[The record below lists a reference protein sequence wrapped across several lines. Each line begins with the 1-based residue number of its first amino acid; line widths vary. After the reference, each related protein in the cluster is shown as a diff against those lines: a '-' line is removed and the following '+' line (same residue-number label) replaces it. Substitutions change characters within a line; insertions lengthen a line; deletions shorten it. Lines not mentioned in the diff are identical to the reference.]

1 MNGNPN
7 VLYLKA
13 RKVTLLV
20 TVIFFIV
27 GVVEMTIGIK
37 TNLISVFSDGVDSV
51 IDSGI
56 SVVVMIGLQAVTK
69 PGSGLDGHA
78 RIENLMSLFAALLM
92 LGTGLFIGYLSY
104 IRLITNVAVSFSVIG
119 FAAVVASGVVS
130 LVFALLMIHVAMITS
145 LNSLKT
151 NALNASKDV
160 FSAFIVSVMLLFVR
174 AGLHLMDA
182 VGGLVVAGI
191 ICFFS
196 YVVIHQEAMVLIDV
210 FDNPALIQRIQHE
223 LTSLN
228 GFKILEMTPRKS
240 GPYIM
245 VNMLVSAK
253 PETTLLEIGAMK
265 IEIESAI
272 SDIMPSVKSVVI
284 DFRPELS

>member
-13 RKVTLLV
+13 KKVTLLV

-27 GVVEMTIGIK
+27 GAVEMAIGIK

-130 LVFALLMIHVAMITS
+130 LILALLMIHVAMITS

-174 AGLHLMDA
+174 GGLHLMDA

-272 SDIMPSVKSVVI
+272 SDIMPNVKSVVI

>member
-13 RKVTLLV
+13 KKVTLLV
-20 TVIFFIV
+20 TVIFFII

-130 LVFALLMIHVAMITS
+130 LILALLMIHVAMITS

-174 AGLHLMDA
+174 GGLHLMDA

-240 GPYIM
+240 GLYIM

-272 SDIMPSVKSVVI
+272 SDIMPSVKSMVI

>member
-20 TVIFFIV
+20 TVIFFII

-104 IRLITNVAVSFSVIG
+104 TRLITNVAVSFSVIG

-130 LVFALLMIHVAMITS
+130 LILALLMIHVAMITS

-240 GPYIM
+240 GLYIM

-272 SDIMPSVKSVVI
+272 SDIMPSVKSMVI

>member
-13 RKVTLLV
+13 KKVTLLV
-20 TVIFFIV
+20 TVIFFII

-104 IRLITNVAVSFSVIG
+104 TRLITNVAVSFSVIG

-130 LVFALLMIHVAMITS
+130 LILALLMIHVAMITS

-240 GPYIM
+240 GLYIM

-272 SDIMPSVKSVVI
+272 SDIMPSVKSMVI

>member
-130 LVFALLMIHVAMITS
+130 LILALLMIHVAMITS

-174 AGLHLMDA
+174 GGLHLMDA

-272 SDIMPSVKSVVI
+272 SDIMPNVKSVVI